1 MLAFLHFILI
11 GKFNDNRRDVEKLA
25 FLSNTRTHE
34 VKECLEKTFC
44 IRQFWIKNESPTLST
59 ILEIY
64 PKFQTMPDN
73 VPNF

>member
-11 GKFNDNRRDVEKLA
+11 GKLNDNRGDVEKLA

-44 IRQFWIKNESPTLST
+44 IRQFWIKYESPTLST
-59 ILEIY
+59 ILELY
-64 PKFQTMPDN
+64 LKFQTMPEL
-73 VPNF
+73 VSFF